1 MLLYIQDMTVLLLKD
16 FLCPLSYGE
25 GDIMFLVWIQL
36 AFMLASLLARYFLVY
51 TISCESVVGFLPN
64 LHGYIIGT

>member
-1 MLLYIQDMTVLLLKD
+1 
-16 FLCPLSYGE
+16 
-25 GDIMFLVWIQL
+25 MFLVWIQL
-36 AFMLASLLARYFLVY
+36 AFVLASLLARYFLVY